1 MSTGQPQKSRKRPFP
16 RRRTATRNSGQQKN
30 GDSSS
35 TGPTASEITDPRRVR
50 KDELR
55 EILNNAMRNLKDK
68 GADWARDSPEIS
80 AAEAELNEAMTLYV
94 DGEVDILAV
103 KAKYQVWGKLHL

>member
-1 MSTGQPQKSRKRPFP
+1 MSTGQPRKSPRRPFP
-16 RRRTATRNSGQQKN
+16 RRRTATRNSGPRTN

-35 TGPTASEITDPRRVR
+35 SGPMDSKPTDPRRAR

-55 EILNNAMRNLKDK
+55 EILHNAMQKLN
-68 GADWARDSPEIS
+68 ADWARDSPEIS

-94 DGEVDILAV
+94 DGEVDIMAV
-103 KAKYQVWGKLHL
+103 KAKYQVWGKLHR